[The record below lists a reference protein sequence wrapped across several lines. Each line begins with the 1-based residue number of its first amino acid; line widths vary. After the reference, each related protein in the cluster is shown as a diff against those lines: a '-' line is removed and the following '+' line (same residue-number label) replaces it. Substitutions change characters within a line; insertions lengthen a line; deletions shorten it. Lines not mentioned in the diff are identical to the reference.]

1 MGTWQSA
8 LSTSLPES
16 GSLQQLVRLILW
28 GSVALGPDGCLL
40 PSLTC
45 HCSLAWLL
53 IPAMA
58 KGIGHQETEGS
69 RFGSC

>member
-8 LSTSLPES
+8 LGTSLPES
-16 GSLQQLVRLILW
+16 GRLQQLVHPILW
-28 GSVALGPDGCLL
+28 GSVALGLDQYLL

-45 HCSLAWLL
+45 HCSLAWIL
-53 IPAMA
+53 ILA

-69 RFGSC
+69 RFG